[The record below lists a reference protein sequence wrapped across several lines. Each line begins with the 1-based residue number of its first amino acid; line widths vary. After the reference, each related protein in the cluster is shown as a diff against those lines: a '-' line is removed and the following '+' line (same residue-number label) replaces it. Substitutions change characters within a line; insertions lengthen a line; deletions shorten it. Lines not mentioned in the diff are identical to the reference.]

1 MSIFYITGKPRGGK
15 SYLAVEALYK
25 ELCDVIA
32 GRLIVTNIPLCWD
45 DRETEIKVQ
54 PRSWEKFIWFIYG
67 RFVGRARPGVRLV
80 PKTLLGIASWLQKDV
95 PNLNLGREKRR
106 VRVLTDQETGEF
118 WCYEPGWEFQNRKKI
133 KINRRG
139 TEIEVPDFTYA
150 DGSARGDTSKDNP
163 GTFYVID
170 EVHIFFP
177 SRAWQRTG
185 EDCTY
190 FLSQHGKMKCDVC
203 MVTQHVDQCDKALRR
218 LAQEYMT
225 VRNLSRE
232 PIMGF
237 RLGSLFRFNRML
249 NSPTS
254 ANPYIFDSGFKTMD
268 FDKYGSMYD
277 TSAGVGI
284 TGSMVPNVEKRGRSL
299 WWLLIPAVGFVLFWL
314 NFNRLA
320 HGFQH
325 IISGSLNHMVP
336 GMQMKMAGAMNIPT
350 NAVASGLAGR
360 GGGLVN
366 PPLSGQ
372 GGGNSDVVAGNGL
385 TYSRPVFAEK
395 PKIWPDWNLEGD
407 TNIIVTG
414 ISLTVYPRNPPLYI
428 FKIFLSNTRE
438 LPFDEVARISP
449 YCVFLKSGEKLRVAS
464 PRDIEKQK
472 AALENTSRDEFGAR
486 SRVVEMVSPSSMN
499 LPRVPGRAPPVVMS
513 LPAAGVALPPQEDVP
528 PSP

>member
-15 SYLAVEALYK
+15 SYLAVEAIYK
-25 ELCDVIA
+25 ELCDPDSK
-32 GRLIVTNIPLCWD
+32 RFIVTNIVLKF
-45 DRETEIKVQ
+45 EEIAAWMVKD
-54 PRSWEKFIWFIYG
+54 
-67 RFVGRARPGVRLV
+67 
-80 PKTLLGIASWLQKDV
+80 GIKHDV
-95 PNLNLGREKRR
+95 NLRQR

-118 WCYEPGWEFQNRKKI
+118 WCYEPGWEFKNRKKI
-133 KINRRG
+133 VINRRG

-150 DGSARGDTSKDNP
+150 DGSVRGDTSKDNP

-232 PIMGF
+232 PILGF
-237 RLGSLFRFNRML
+237 RLGSIFRFNRML

-268 FDKYGSMYD
+268 FAKYGSMYD

-299 WWLLIPAVGFVLFWL
+299 WWLVIPAVAFVAFWL

-320 HGFQH
+320 HGFEH
-325 IISGSLNHMVP
+325 LISGSLNHIVP

-350 NAVASGLAGR
+350 NAIAGPLAGR
-360 GGGLVN
+360 GGVAVN
-366 PPLSGQ
+366 SPLSGQ
-372 GGGNSDVVAGNGL
+372 PGVNSDVVAGNGL

-395 PKIWPDWNLEGD
+395 PKTLPDWNLEGD
-407 TNIIVTG
+407 TNICVTG
-414 ISLTVYPRNPPLYI
+414 ISLIVYRRQNPIYI
-428 FKIFLSNTRE
+428 YHVYLSNTRE
-438 LPFDEVARISP
+438 LPFGDVARISP
-449 YCVFLKSGEKLRVAS
+449 YCVELKSGEKLPIVSSAQV
-464 PRDIEKQK
+464 EKQR
-472 AALENTSRDEFGAR
+472 ALLKENVPEEFGAR
-486 SRVVEMVSPSSMN
+486 LPATESVSPGLSN
-499 LPRVPGRAPPVVMS
+499 LTRRGNRVPPVVMS
-513 LPAAGVALPPQEDVP
+513 LPAAGVELPNSSEVP
-528 PSP
+528 PLP